1 MLGTDIQKYEP
12 GQLSFHSLVAGR
24 NIYLPPPKPPAHCSP
39 TNTNLSLLAA
49 GRGQTGPGP
58 DLPFYFWHVW
68 LISWGFYRLAA
79 QIKDW
84 YQTRVLPNYKVQAA
98 AAALLWSLGPSEK
111 MISWKPGELGLDPAC
126 PLRHL
131 ASHRTRKYETRFFDE
146 TREAAEERIKNN
158 KQEPSF
164 HRLYCLLVSVW
175 VVLSDWTSS
184 ASLGS
189 DISSRGVMK
198 IAPRNSRL
206 QDLLAF
212 SARSELRL
220 FVFQALYCFME

>member
-1 MLGTDIQKYEP
+1 MTGARPAFLLLTCLAYFLRF
-12 GQLSFHSLVAGR
+12 LSSG
-24 NIYLPPPKPPAHCSP
+24 
-39 TNTNLSLLAA
+39 
-49 GRGQTGPGP
+49 
-58 DLPFYFWHVW
+58 
-68 LISWGFYRLAA
+68 A

-146 TREAAEERIKNN
+146 RQRRNGSRTRHKNLL
-158 KQEPSF
+158 SI
-164 HRLYCLLVSVW
+164 YCLLWVW

-198 IAPRNSRL
+198 IAPRNSLL
-206 QDLLAF
+206 QNMLAF

-220 FVFQALYCFME
+220 FVFQALYCFS